1 MKITR
6 PLTAVGIAALLALA
20 GCSDDTGSGDAGSA
34 EPDQTASDPAADP
47 DGNPEADPESGAQMP
62 EAEVDD
68 VPDVVAEVNGEEIT
82 RDEFVGDYEAQLQ
95 QAAMSQDPSQIDQ
108 DELKQQVA
116 QNMVDNRLLVQAAG
130 EAGIEPTEEDIDTTL
145 EDIAAQSGMTSS
157 DEVVAALEEQGM
169 TEEEVRAEAADQ
181 FQVMGYI
188 EAEADI
194 TEPSEDELR
203 EQYDAY
209 VEQME
214 QSGQGGEDAE
224 MPSFEEMRD
233 QLAQQAVSQQQ
244 NAAAEEIL
252 TSLREE
258 GDVTI
263 NL

>member
-6 PLTAVGIAALLALA
+6 PLTAVGVAVLLALA
-20 GCSDDTGSGDAGSA
+20 GCSGDGDSGENGSDAPA
-34 EPDQTASDPAADP
+34 ETASDPAADP
-47 DGNPEADPESGAQMP
+47 GADGQMP
-62 EAEVDD
+62 EADVED

-116 QNMVDNRLLVQAAG
+116 QSMVDNQLLVQAAG

-145 EDIAAQSGMTSS
+145 EDIAAQSGMSS
-157 DEVVAALEEQGM
+157 ADEVIAALEEQGM
-169 TEEEVRAEAADQ
+169 TEDEVRAEAADQ
-181 FQVMGYI
+181 FRVLGYI
-188 EAEADI
+188 EAEADVA
-194 TEPSEDELR
+194 EPSEDELR

-214 QSGQGGEDAE
+214 QSGQGGEDSE
-224 MPSFEEMRD
+224 LPSFEEMRD
-233 QLAQQAVSQQQ
+233 QLAQQAVSEQQ

-252 TSLREE
+252 TTLREDGE
-258 GDVTI
+258 VTI